1 MRVARNVLQIIGQH
15 VDLRKVGREWRGRC
29 PFHKDKNPSF
39 NVNADE
45 GLFHCFGCG
54 VGGDPIRFVELAE
67 QTDFKGALK
76 ILGIDGWN
84 YEAKP
89 VGSIRSQ
96 RAAEMLADWLN
107 RHHLLIGVQ
116 LRDLSRKIALAESI
130 PDRELVES
138 LCREW
143 EVLSDLHEALQN
155 PVLAEELFGAKDFI
169 ESITQWAQLE
179 PLPEFP
185 ELTAEY
191 RAYLSAAV
199 RGELC

>member
-1 MRVARNVLQIIGQH
+1 M
-15 VDLRKVGREWRGRC
+15 
-29 PFHKDKNPSF
+29 
-39 NVNADE
+39 
-45 GLFHCFGCG
+45 
-54 VGGDPIRFVELAE
+54 LAE
-67 QTDFKGALK
+67 
-76 ILGIDGWN
+76 
-84 YEAKP
+84 
-89 VGSIRSQ
+89 
-96 RAAEMLADWLN
+96 WLN

-116 LRDLSRKIALAESI
+116 LRDLSRKIAVAESI

-155 PVLAEELFGAKDFI
+155 PVLAEELFGAKDSI
-169 ESITQWAQLE
+169 ESITQSAQLE

-191 RAYLSAAV
+191 RAYLRAAV